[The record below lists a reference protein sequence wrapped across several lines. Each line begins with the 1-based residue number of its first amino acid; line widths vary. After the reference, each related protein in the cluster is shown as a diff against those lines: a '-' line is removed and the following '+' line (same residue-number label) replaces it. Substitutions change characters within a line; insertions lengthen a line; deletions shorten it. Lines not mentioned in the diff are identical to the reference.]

1 MKKRFL
7 LIFLL
12 FLPAMAFCQTTFT
25 LKQCLDY
32 ADENNRKLQ
41 KDKLGLETSR
51 LERKELVGS
60 LLPQVS
66 ASGGITYN
74 IEKTTFAMPNFM
86 NSMLPPAMQ
95 DPDAPRYMTVT
106 MGMDYA
112 ANWGAALSQQILNFS
127 LFNAL
132 AIVKSTNEM
141 TELSVEES
149 RSDMIAQTASLY
161 YNIQILEYALTQFD
175 ATLEIMDSLL
185 TIMEVNE
192 EVGMVRQVDVGRVTV
207 QKFNL
212 ETERTSIKQ
221 ALEIQ
226 KNLLKLQMG
235 FPMSDS
241 IQLTELDTRSIEE
254 QLHSIRYSFF
264 NLSDLPA
271 YRIMEQQNTL
281 AELNLRGAKSQNLPV
296 ITLTANWSM
305 NYMGDDFSG
314 ETFNRFPM
322 SMVSL
327 NMRLPLF
334 TGMSGNARIR
344 KAKVEIMKSHQ
355 DRQQMEQALA
365 MGYSN
370 ARIQLDK
377 NLQTIVS
384 QRKNMDLAR
393 EVFEITRSNYS
404 EGISSLSDLLN
415 TSASLIQAQMNYVNA
430 LNNCMKA
437 YIDLKR
443 ADGTI
448 NELNL

>member
-1 MKKRFL
+1 MKKRVL

-95 DPDAPRYMTVT
+95 DPNAPCYMTVT

-141 TELSVEES
+141 TELNVEES

-235 FPMSDS
+235 FPISDS
-241 IQLTELDTRSIEE
+241 IQLTELDTGSIEE

-334 TGMSGNARIR
+334 AGMSGNARIR

-377 NLQTIVS
+377 NLQTIES

>member
-1 MKKRFL
+1 MKKRVL

-12 FLPAMAFCQTTFT
+12 FLPAMTFCQTTFT

-132 AIVKSTNEM
+132 AIVKSTKEM
-141 TELSVEES
+141 TELNVEES
-149 RSDMIAQTASLY
+149 RSDMIAQTVSLY

-235 FPMSDS
+235 FPISDS
-241 IQLTELDTRSIEE
+241 IQLTELDTGSIEE

-334 TGMSGNARIR
+334 AGMSGNVRIR

-393 EVFEITRSNYS
+393 EVFEITKSNYS

>member
-1 MKKRFL
+1 MKKRVL

-95 DPDAPRYMTVT
+95 DLDAPRYMTVT

-141 TELSVEES
+141 TELNVEES

-207 QKFNL
+207 QKSNL

-235 FPMSDS
+235 FPISDS
-241 IQLTELDTRSIEE
+241 IQLTELDTGSIEE

-334 TGMSGNARIR
+334 AGMSGNARIR

-404 EGISSLSDLLN
+404 EGISSLSDVLN